1 MILTRRIRMEV
12 IDGNWYMDGI
22 DWDDEGCIHSSR
34 ELSGIIEDIGFL
46 PLFSNDI
53 PGFSVESM
61 TDPSCWWSGDTD
73 KDPWEWRITLS
84 RTGRFAYGKF
94 FGNRAGFISKKWF
107 PYFANFRR
115 NGYDFDA
122 LYDDGKADRRGKLL
136 MDLFVPSGIDMWDV
150 NVSGLEKSGCFPELY
165 TFEMKEKAGFGKG
178 GQKNFE
184 GTLTKLQ
191 MQTYLVAKDFKPR
204 LNKKGIEYGWPV
216 AIMTPPEYLWGYKHV
231 TSRYK
236 ESPEESLAKITKQI
250 RKHFD
255 ADEKEVRR
263 FLK

>member
-1 MILTRRIRMEV
+1 MEV
-12 IDGNWYMDGI
+12 INGQWYMDGI
-22 DWDDEGCIHSSR
+22 SWDDEGCLHGSD
-34 ELSGIIEDIGFL
+34 ELLDVIEDTGFM

-61 TDPSCWWSGDTD
+61 TDPSCWWTGDADT
-73 KDPWEWRITLS
+73 DPWEWRIVLS
-84 RTGRFAYGKF
+84 RTGKVAYGKF
-94 FGNRAGFISKKWF
+94 FGGRAGFISKKWF

-122 LYDDGKADRRGKLL
+122 LYDDGKAGRREKLL
-136 MDLFVPSGIDMWDV
+136 MDLFIPSGTDMWDV
-150 NVSGLEKSGCFPELY
+150 KKSELEKHGCFPSLY

-184 GTLTKLQ
+184 GVLTRLQ
-191 MQTYLVAKDFKPR
+191 MLTYLVAEDFRPR

-216 AIMTPPEYLWGYKHV
+216 AVMTPPEYLWGYKHV

-236 ESPEESLAKITKQI
+236 ETPEVSLEKIINQI
-250 RKHFD
+250 NKHFD
-255 ADEKEVRR
+255 ADVKTIRKI
-263 FLK
+263 LK

>member
-1 MILTRRIRMEV
+1 MEV

-22 DWDDEGCIHSSR
+22 DWNDEGRIHSSG
-34 ELSGIIEDIGFL
+34 ELFDVIEDTGFL

-53 PGFSVESM
+53 TGFSVENM
-61 TDPSCWWSGDTD
+61 TDPSCWWSGDPE

-84 RTGRFAYGKF
+84 RTGRIAYGKF
-94 FGNRAGFISKKWF
+94 YGGRTGFISKKWF
-107 PYFANFRR
+107 PSFANFRR

-122 LYDDGKADRRGKLL
+122 LYDDGKADRREKLL
-136 MDLFVPSGIDMWDV
+136 MDLFIPSGIDMWDV
-150 NVSGLEKSGCFPELY
+150 KKSDLGKLGCSSELY
-165 TFEMKEKAGFGKG
+165 TFEMKEKGGFGKG

-184 GTLTKLQ
+184 GILTKLQ
-191 MQTYLVAKDFKPR
+191 MQTYLIASDFKPR
-204 LNKKGIEYGWPV
+204 LNKKGIEYGGPV

-236 ESPEESLAKITKQI
+236 ESPEESLAKIVKQI
-250 RKHFD
+250 MKHFD
-255 ADEKEVRR
+255 ADEKTVRK